1 MILEIREQ
9 EPFAHFGFNRQS
21 IEVNKEQEVTVWQ
34 DKIYIKDYEASI
46 TSVGATIVST
56 GLNKSILKFDTAG
69 TYTIRYNVSNKDKT
83 QTKISNILTITV
95 TPIAFGSKTI
105 LWGNTNITFND

>member
-9 EPFAHFGFNRQS
+9 EPFAHFGFNKQS
-21 IEVNKEQEVTVWQ
+21 IEANTGQEVVVWQ

-46 TSVGATIVST
+46 TSVGAEIVST
-56 GLNKSILKFDTAG
+56 GLNKSILKFNTSG

-83 QTKISNILTITV
+83 QTKISNILTVTV
-95 TPIAFGSKTI
+95 T
-105 LWGNTNITFND
+105 